1 MHDGLDEAELAGCNA
16 VSTVRKSCQGKTMRW
31 REIMSPGSEPHLAA
45 FTRARVV
52 SLWWQSSDVHMV
64 TGRGG
69 MNGWV
74 VRIVMGYTRGYRA
87 WL

>member
-1 MHDGLDEAELAGCNA
+1 
-16 VSTVRKSCQGKTMRW
+16 
-31 REIMSPGSEPHLAA
+31 MSPGSEPHLAA